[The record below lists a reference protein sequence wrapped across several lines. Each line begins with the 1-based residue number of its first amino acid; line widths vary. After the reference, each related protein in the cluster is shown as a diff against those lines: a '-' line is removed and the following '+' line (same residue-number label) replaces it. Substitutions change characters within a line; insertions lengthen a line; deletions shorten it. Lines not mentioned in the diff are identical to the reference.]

1 MNQMRRSVLA
11 AGVSLAFSAA
21 IVFAQQGPLAV
32 MFGSDQKRDQSLG
45 ASFVSLELA
54 PSKAAA
60 FPALIYLS
68 AGDLERAFD
77 TAEFRPDGAIVP
89 TNTDLQL
96 TAQAPATQ
104 RVLVDRVRKQ
114 SAVMRDLED
123 QVSPRRK
130 QPSADK
136 SEPGVL
142 RIGLDVITVQ
152 LPRSGGDPK
161 SAAFPKTVC
170 LIPTDFPR
178 GGAIDR
184 RELFAQ
190 DRFRKGIAACLGE
203 LDAAGARSLALP
215 LMGAA
220 SSGTQARDA
229 QYEGQR
235 TLKECRLIN
244 SAAGI
249 ALGIHDFAPN
259 RRGLREIGIIQWDQE
274 ISGMFSAPKGT
285 RMEGA
290 AQSAYKIFAEQMNQ
304 AIRKGLAGEKTTP
317 NDLNG
322 SCGGVLGAI

>member
-1 MNQMRRSVLA
+1 MNQMRRFVLA
-11 AGVSLAFSAA
+11 ASVSLAFCAA

-54 PSKAAA
+54 PSKAAS

-77 TAEFRPDGAIVP
+77 TPDFRPDAAIVP
-89 TNTDLQL
+89 TNSDLQL

-104 RVLVDRVRKQ
+104 RVLVDRVKKQ

-130 QPSADK
+130 QLSADK

-142 RIGLDVITVQ
+142 RIGLDVVTVQ

-203 LDAAGARSLALP
+203 LDAAGVRSVALP

-259 RRGLREIGIIQWDQE
+259 RRSLREIGIIQWDQE

-322 SCGGVLGAI
+322 SCRGVLQM